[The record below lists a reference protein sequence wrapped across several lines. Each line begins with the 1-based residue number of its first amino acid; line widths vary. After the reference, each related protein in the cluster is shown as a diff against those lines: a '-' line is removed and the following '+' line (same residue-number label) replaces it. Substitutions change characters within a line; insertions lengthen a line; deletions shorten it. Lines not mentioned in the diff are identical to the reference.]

1 MRVPRFLAAKRI
13 VVGSA
18 LILAACTE
26 SPAGN
31 NDIGGAFVET
41 RLHVDVVDGLGAP
54 VVSAT
59 VAVTNPLS
67 SAGSVWTR
75 STNSLGRAVF
85 LERAF
90 DAREWMPVS
99 ITVQPPAG
107 SGLAPRVRPD
117 SMRFQLFQANP
128 HVVVIVLDSL

>member
-1 MRVPRFLAAKRI
+1 VTVARCLL
-13 VVGSA
+13 VGSA

-41 RLHVDVVDGLGAP
+41 RLHVDVLDGAGAP
-54 VVSAT
+54 VASAT

-67 SAGSVWTR
+67 SAGSVWSR
-75 STNSLGRAVF
+75 ATNSLGRAVF

-117 SMRFQLFQANP
+117 SMRFQLFRAAP
-128 HVVVIVLDSL
+128 HLVVIVLDSL